1 MHQIQYQLGFMKA
14 MAFNLTLAGLLSV
27 TVGVLILV
35 YPAFLALL
43 VSLLLIVVGL
53 MLVALAVKI
62 NRMSKIRM

>member
-1 MHQIQYQLGFMKA
+1 MHHIEYQLGFIKA
-14 MAFNLTLAGLLSV
+14 MAFNLALAGLLSV
-27 TVGVLILV
+27 TVGVLIFV
-35 YPAFLALL
+35 YPAFLTLL